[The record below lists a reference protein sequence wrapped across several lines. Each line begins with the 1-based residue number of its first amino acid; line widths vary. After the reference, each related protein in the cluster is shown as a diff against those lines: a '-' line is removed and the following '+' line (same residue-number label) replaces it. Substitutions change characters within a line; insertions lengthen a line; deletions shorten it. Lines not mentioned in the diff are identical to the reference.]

1 MVVTDG
7 PETLLYPIASI
18 FLSCARF
25 SSCQAVLGPGRMALR
40 AMSASDRHLTTGE
53 MAFMAEPSWPARDTA
68 WRRFAASIPD
78 RSRELLVVN

>member
-1 MVVTDG
+1 MVMTNG

-40 AMSASDRHLTTGE
+40 AMSASDRHLITGGRDGICGR
-53 MAFMAEPSWPARDTA
+53 EPFWPARDTA
-68 WRRFAASIPD
+68 WRRLAA
-78 RSRELLVVN
+78 